1 MSSPSAL
8 LSKLP
13 AETQDY
19 IVSYLTATDLATLS
33 IVSSTLNVIARRRLY
48 RSITISTNT
57 PLHSGPCR
65 SLSSSIKCLLAI
77 ARSATHARHVRSL
90 FIDLSSPDRSIQRLF
105 DPEDGSPRANYIP
118 LANVY
123 TLLARVLHATTNLTT
138 LSITL
143 SLRGIKN
150 RRGLTLAAP
159 TSLDNVSSKP
169 RESMSFYEKIL
180 DNPYTMLEDSPFRLT
195 TFETNS
201 PIDSSLALFLAS
213 QPAITDLT
221 LRSWSPSDDSSRGLI
236 HPFLSAAV
244 AQTHTQALAVRRDKF
259 KFVLPSS
266 SLPKLQQFRAIHGTP
281 SLLKQFIPGRPVRSV
296 YIPLY
301 PQMPSSAWQP
311 LLPLPAS
318 VSQPSIYP
326 TLDVLRESTTPIT
339 RLTVFSFDAMASFAA
354 GIANVLNGNAT
365 NAGQTPAESATDQKG
380 PSLAEALLMQ
390 IATLGDEL
398 ETLQVILMMTPCR
411 LGDLEAAAPLLA
423 RYKRLHAIT
432 YMANTDPFFSSTPP
446 DGSADAQSQSEK
458 DEQLQRIREA
468 ESRVVKAWGSHCPS
482 LRTVVLPRGQVWFK
496 RSFTVP
502 GAPRA
507 GDTSAATGVGAG
519 SGGSGGMLCHDD
531 GCSCGHR
538 GGDFRVSTWSCDE

>member
-1 MSSPSAL
+1 MSSSSAL

-13 AETQDY
+13 TETQDY
-19 IVSYLTATDLATLS
+19 IVSYLTSTDLATLS
-33 IVSSTLNVIARRRLY
+33 TVNSTLNDIARRRLY

-90 FIDLSSPDRSIQRLF
+90 FIDLSSPDRSIQTLF
-105 DPEDGSPRANYIP
+105 DPEDGSPRGNYIP

-150 RRGLTLAAP
+150 RRGLTMAAP
-159 TSLDNVSSKP
+159 TSLDNISSKP

-221 LRSWSPSDDSSRGLI
+221 LRSWSPSDDSPRGLI
-236 HPFLSAAV
+236 HPFLSAAA
-244 AQTHTQALAVRRDKF
+244 AQTHTQALAVRSDKF
-259 KFVLPSS
+259 KFILPSS

-354 GIANVLNGNAT
+354 GVANVLNGNAT
-365 NAGQTPAESATDQKG
+365 NVGQTPAEAVTDQKG

-411 LGDLEAAAPLLA
+411 LVSPYATSLPC
-423 RYKRLHAIT
+423 
-432 YMANTDPFFSSTPP
+432 
-446 DGSADAQSQSEK
+446 
-458 DEQLQRIREA
+458 RI
-468 ESRVVKAWGSHCPS
+468 
-482 LRTVVLPRGQVWFK
+482 
-496 RSFTVP
+496 
-502 GAPRA
+502 
-507 GDTSAATGVGAG
+507 
-519 SGGSGGMLCHDD
+519 
-531 GCSCGHR
+531 
-538 GGDFRVSTWSCDE
+538 